1 MLNPNGIIVSYTCMK
16 IRGTTQQIKEV
27 HTIIRMNIFRAH
39 TFSIRLSVDIGDQI
53 RAPIYTSHVYIHVA
67 VWKAGRFQTCS
78 GNW

>member
-1 MLNPNGIIVSYTCMK
+1 MN

-53 RAPIYTSHVYIHVA
+53 RAPVYTSPFPPSFPHCFFVEQTSSYMYIYM
-67 VWKAGRFQTCS
+67 
-78 GNW
+78 